1 MRSRKKMLK
10 AIPTLNSQ
18 HFYTHLP
25 FIKITLLHSR
35 RMTAR
40 TPPHLLSSQ
49 LSHLKQQVNPKMK
62 RLPLR
67 LNNRTNPRR
76 STILT
81 QPTQS
86 PTLHYVSHKN
96 SFLNDQ
102 RSYPKSPTPWPSLRL
117 ATSVYHFDL
126 LNLTA
131 FGISDLISQAQDSTV
146 MEFNFS
152 LRLLERKIK
161 TTPLT
166 QFTLVVNGRDYTLV
180 SQNQYISDLLAEQLP
195 NHYCPSKCVRPSSR
209 LEETFDSLYD
219 PQDCGGLIPGFS

>member
-18 HFYTHLP
+18 HLHTHLP

-40 TPPHLLSSQ
+40 NPPHLLSSQ

-96 SFLNDQ
+96 AFLNDQ
-102 RSYPKSPTPWPSLRL
+102 RSYPKSPYSP
-117 ATSVYHFDL
+117 
-126 LNLTA
+126 NLTDCSLNA
-131 FGISDLISQAQDSTV
+131 LRTGYVSPATWLMTATIASVL
-146 MEFNFS
+146 FNFFAFFCVPPPPQLVLFYQIQS
-152 LRLLERKIK
+152 LVNYLLLRTYINGWKWRCSIK
-161 TTPLT
+161 
-166 QFTLVVNGRDYTLV
+166 
-180 SQNQYISDLLAEQLP
+180 S
-195 NHYCPSKCVRPSSR
+195 
-209 LEETFDSLYD
+209 
-219 PQDCGGLIPGFS
+219 